1 MITDIIKYFSKYPE
15 RAGVLCMFTNNT
27 STLAGYN
34 ALKAYVQDLP
44 EHGVIPDIQYMA
56 VGQSMES
63 LKSFLNSITGCVT
76 YLLVDF
82 GEINSSKNNKNTISD
97 TMKMAVTVAM
107 RVPDGLDIME
117 ESIVSAN
124 TLGQINSLRAHL
136 IKDSR
141 EKVLGSWFGL
151 FDGRH
156 DLVPFVTKELQSIGW
171 TIMFNADGTDMLDV
185 TTIMQDY

>member
-15 RAGVLCMFTNNT
+15 RAGVLHMFVNST
-27 STLAGYN
+27 SDMAGYN

-63 LKSFLNSITGCVT
+63 LTGFLNSITGCVT

-107 RVPDGLDIME
+107 RVPDGMDIIE
-117 ESIVSAN
+117 ESIASAN
-124 TLGQINSLRAHL
+124 TLELTNRLRAHL
-136 IKDSR
+136 MRDSR
-141 EKVLGSWFGL
+141 DKVLGSWFDL

-171 TIMFNADGTDMLDV
+171 TIMFNASATDMLDV
-185 TTIMQDY
+185 TTIMHDY

>member
-1 MITDIIKYFSKYPE
+1 MIIDIIKYFSKYPE
-15 RAGVLCMFTNNT
+15 RAGVLNMFTNAE
-27 STLAGYN
+27 SHVPGY
-34 ALKAYVQDLP
+34 ADLKRFAEYLP
-44 EHGVIPDIQYMA
+44 EHGVLPNIEYMA
-56 VGQSMES
+56 VGQSMDS
-63 LKSFLNSITGCVT
+63 LKSYLNSIPGCIT

-82 GEINSSKNNKNTISD
+82 GEINSTKNNKNTIND

-117 ESIVSAN
+117 ESIASAN
-124 TLGQINSLRAHL
+124 TLEQINRLRAHL

-141 EKVLGSWFGL
+141 DKVLGSWFDL
-151 FDGRH
+151 FGSRH